1 VFVSGSLRST
11 ILLFAAGALCVFA
24 APALA
29 QTAKDK
35 ILYNPAVYDDGPYD
49 DEVVVIAPGVA
60 REHTGRRT
68 SSGARIETL
77 RVSHA
82 VDASDLDLRYDAA
95 ARELRRRV
103 HATVVDSCLELEAA
117 MTGVAL
123 DNRRDCIR
131 HAERDAMAQ
140 ADRLIYSSRG

>member
-1 VFVSGSLRST
+1 MSGSVRT
-11 ILLFAAGALCVFA
+11 AILLLAAGALSVFA

-35 ILYNPAVYDDGPYD
+35 VPYNGAAYDDGPYD
-49 DEVVVIAPGVA
+49 DEVIVIAPGVE
-60 REHTGRRT
+60 REYAGRRT
-68 SSGARIETL
+68 SSGARIEAL

-82 VDASDLDLRYDAA
+82 VDASDLDLRYDAD

-123 DNRRDCIR
+123 DTRRDCIR

-140 ADRLIYSSRG
+140 TADLIYSARG